1 MLTTWLDGL
10 KHVEAVEADPR
21 VCYDSCCFQKMVLR
35 KHWSIAIPRNPNIIP
50 QNQKIK
56 RHQKTSKDKNSA
68 ATTANGA
75 PIRESLQVLC
85 LGQCFGSFGHGLT
98 AWLAMAKYVR
108 WKNCGNCGNCGN
120 CHNLRCLWS
129 HGPRHLDD
137 FAESFLMSAFRN
149 GSLRTMKAQI
159 RQRGIEPVEQL
170 ICDVTWCYVMLAY
183 VFIELRIQFWWG
195 WRHFLLKW
203 MAGRPSSSRCF
214 CRPTN
219 YCCSSEGFTSV
230 STTGQCPRKDS
241 GQLRQGEQARG
252 LWLINQC

>member
-56 RHQKTSKDKNSA
+56 RHQKTKTVLPQPPTVRRSVSHFRSSA
-68 ATTANGA
+68 WDSALA
-75 PIRESLQVLC
+75 PLDMAWQ
-85 LGQCFGSFGHGLT
+85 HGLP
-98 AWLAMAKYVR
+98 WQNMSD
-108 WKNCGNCGNCGN
+108 GNCGNCGN

-159 RQRGIEPVEQL
+159 RKRHWTSWTADMRCYVML
-170 ICDVTWCYVMLAY
+170 CDVMWCYVMWCYVMLCY

-203 MAGRPSSSRCF
+203 KAGRPSSSRCF
-214 CRPTN
+214 CRPTM
-219 YCCSSEGFTSV
+219 
-230 STTGQCPRKDS
+230 
-241 GQLRQGEQARG
+241 L
-252 LWLINQC
+252 

>member
-108 WKNCGNCGNCGN
+108 WKNCGNCGNC
-120 CHNLRCLWS
+120 HNLRCLWS

-159 RQRGIEPVEQL
+159 RQRHWTSWTA
-170 ICDVTWCYVMLAY
+170 DMWCYVMLCDVGICVHWIAHSILMRLASFSIKVDGWKA
-183 VFIELRIQFWWG
+183 VFQSMLLQANYAVAAKDLRV
-195 WRHFLLKW
+195 
-203 MAGRPSSSRCF
+203 
-214 CRPTN
+214 CRPLVNVREKTLAN
-219 YCCSSEGFTSV
+219 FAKENRHEVYG
-230 STTGQCPRKDS
+230 
-241 GQLRQGEQARG
+241 
-252 LWLINQC
+252 

>member
-21 VCYDSCCFQKMVLR
+21 VCYDSCCFQKMVLL

-56 RHQKTSKDKNSA
+56 RHQKTKTVLPRPPTVRRSVSHFRSFAWDSA
-68 ATTANGA
+68 LA
-75 PIRESLQVLC
+75 PLDMAWQ
-85 LGQCFGSFGHGLT
+85 HGLPWQNMSDGKT
-98 AWLAMAKYVR
+98 VVTVVTVVTVTIWDACDPMGRGIWTTLSNPFWCLRFEMDL
-108 WKNCGNCGNCGN
+108 CGP
-120 CHNLRCLWS
+120 W
-129 HGPRHLDD
+129 RHRFD
-137 FAESFLMSAFRN
+137 S
-149 GSLRTMKAQI
+149 
-159 RQRGIEPVEQL
+159 GIEPVEQL

-214 CRPTN
+214 CRPTM
-219 YCCSSEGFTSV
+219 
-230 STTGQCPRKDS
+230 
-241 GQLRQGEQARG
+241 L
-252 LWLINQC
+252 